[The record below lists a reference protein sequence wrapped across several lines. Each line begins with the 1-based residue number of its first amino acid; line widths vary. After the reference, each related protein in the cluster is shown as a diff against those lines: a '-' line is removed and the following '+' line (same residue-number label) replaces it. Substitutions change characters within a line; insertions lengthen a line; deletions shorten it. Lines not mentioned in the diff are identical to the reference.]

1 MRISAYL
8 CYFARILVWKALE
21 AKMMIFMHFGVNGSQ
36 EEAMDIDATLPREL
50 KTCICNGFGHLG
62 KLKQKRSKRSRC

>member
-8 CYFARILVWKALE
+8 CYFARSMVWKALE

-36 EEAMDIDATLPREL
+36 EEAMDIDATLLMEL
-50 KTCICNGFGHLG
+50 KSCIFNGIDHLD

>member
-36 EEAMDIDATLPREL
+36 GEAMEMSETLPMEP
-50 KTCICNGFGHLG
+50 KTCICNGIGHLG